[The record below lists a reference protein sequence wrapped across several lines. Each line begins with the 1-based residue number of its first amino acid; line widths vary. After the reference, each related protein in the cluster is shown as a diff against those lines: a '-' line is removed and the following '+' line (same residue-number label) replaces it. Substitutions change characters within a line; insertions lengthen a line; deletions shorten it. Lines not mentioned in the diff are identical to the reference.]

1 MPRSR
6 VVIIGVG
13 NYLMGDEGAGIHA
26 IQKLRT
32 AELPYNCEIV
42 DGGTAGFSLLHIIED
57 RDLVVIIDC
66 ADFGGAPGEMRIFD
80 PDDLRREETRTAGL
94 HATDLLTVLNLARA
108 AGNYPLK
115 VIIIGIQ
122 PGKIGMGTTLSAKVE
137 SALDGI
143 ETLLKKHIPLPQSNL
158 L

>member
-1 MPRSR
+1 MPRAST
-6 VVIIGVG
+6 VIIGVG

-26 IQKLRT
+26 IQKLRST
-32 AELPYNCEIV
+32 HLTDHCEIV

-57 RDLVVIIDC
+57 RDLAIIIDC

-80 PDDLRREETRTAGL
+80 PDDLRREETRAAGL
-94 HATDLLTVLNLARA
+94 HATDILTVLDLARA
-108 AGNYPLK
+108 SGSYPQK

-122 PGKIGMGTTLSAKVE
+122 SGKIGMGTKLSAKVE

-143 ETLLKKHIPLPQSNL
+143 ETLLKKHISFSKTNL